1 MSKIWG
7 LRRAYH
13 RLSRSKEQNN
23 NICARIAQKRQSF
36 SDWNEHKN
44 KGQDAPKNPRKGM
57 VKMFYNRKFQ
67 LAYEKARACVDLRAY
82 EDLIR
87 TTAERVV
94 PDATVVVKRDYFV
107 IDKLTQGQSRRLGR
121 ELSKTELVEHRQMVC
136 RLFTGS
142 TTTEEERKQLYEK
155 RKRKN

>member
-1 MSKIWG
+1 MI
-7 LRRAYH
+7 
-13 RLSRSKEQNN
+13 
-23 NICARIAQKRQSF
+23 
-36 SDWNEHKN
+36 
-44 KGQDAPKNPRKGM
+44 
-57 VKMFYNRKFQ
+57 KMFCNRKFQ
-67 LAYEKARACVDLRAY
+67 LASEEARAYVDLRDY

-121 ELSKTELVEHRQMVC
+121 ELSKTELVEYRQMVC

-142 TTTEEERKQLYEK
+142 TTTEEERKKLYEK
-155 RKRKN
+155 RKRKNVHRNR